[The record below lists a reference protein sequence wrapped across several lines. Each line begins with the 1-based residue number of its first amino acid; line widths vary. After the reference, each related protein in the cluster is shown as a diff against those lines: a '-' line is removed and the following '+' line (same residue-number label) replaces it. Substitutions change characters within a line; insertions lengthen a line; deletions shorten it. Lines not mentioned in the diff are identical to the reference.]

1 MALPLNTAIL
11 SSPQNWIR
19 IWLMVFIGAIA
30 FDVLARNI
38 RIKME
43 GE

>member
-1 MALPLNTAIL
+1 MKLPLNMALL
-11 SSPQNWIR
+11 SSPENWIK

-30 FDVLARNI
+30 FDVLARHV
-38 RIKME
+38 RISKE